1 MEVFLAKTFY
11 HVSSPA
17 QPIQSNRA
25 IDYDLQFN
33 VSCCHPAEDSGHSFT
48 NRMFAETYEASLF
61 KDTKRLHNL
70 QYKNHFVQQSTRNY
84 KHLFAEQRAQELQVI
99 GCIIVEIFLAKQLRP
114 LGSCAAQTFSQRL
127 AACLNVLAHDFE
139 LLPKCVQ
146 YPVKLLLLSSQ
157 SSSTANATVLTDR
170 GLPQPSATQILQ
182 PLLSN
187 ILFPF
192 PLTYTKV
199 HALLD
204 NIQQF
209 EIDAQLLDLYTFF
222 ECDGKNCANY
232 EVRDKTR
239 LAVARKIAECKVK
252 SFVVQIENSLL
263 EPIGYEQF
271 NHIELLL
278 PHLIDMLRN
287 DDTAALVAW
296 YLFDRMAVALG
307 PKQTRAH
314 LLEPILHL
322 FDADTAADER
332 AIHQTS
338 YDSAQKYPVTISA
351 AKSRKTIR
359 LYNHTFLLRL
369 IVRFGLRQFLESF
382 VSPLIEAVGG
392 YKEPD
397 DKNIPL
403 HLHEMSSFSN
413 AKVKLRSTKNFQYR
427 KDDSLAAGSFN
438 SSVTAAA
445 VDAKE
450 SEVSSTTVN
459 VSPPV
464 ADEMFAFEDDN
475 QAQAAAAASDDLSDT
490 DPGDAILKIIDHF
503 DFTSEG
509 SMLDL
514 RLNHSTAEEA
524 IECMPKLM
532 IEDKGPTS
540 PTIQIPTYRRSTEL
554 NTIDCEIGSK
564 KSFDSADLLMS
575 SAIENTAVDLTP
587 TIETTDTTTTTS
599 SNITAKNMTKSNSLL
614 STRQN
619 RVSEMSAESLIWL
632 IHRLGPVLTARHI
645 SRNLLKM
652 LTLCYVG
659 QDNLMPDFN
668 PPNHKDTLMAFT
680 IADGRIIGD
689 RSAARVLDCLT
700 SISVLFG
707 EQFILLQYLPH
718 ISELIA
724 LCKKRMTPSLE
735 GGLISSLQL
744 LKFLVP
750 CLSDATIM
758 DQLHVISNYF

>member
-17 QPIQSNRA
+17 QPIQSNRT
-25 IDYDLQFN
+25 IDYDIQFN
-33 VSCCHPAEDSGHSFT
+33 ASHSCCHPAEDSGHSFT
-48 NRMFAETYEASLF
+48 NRMFAETYEATLL
-61 KDTKRLHNL
+61 KDSKRLHNL

-84 KHLFAEQRAQELQVI
+84 KHLFAEQRAQELQII
-99 GCIIVEIFLAKQLRP
+99 GCIIVELFLSKQLRP

-127 AACLNVLAHDFE
+127 AACLNVLSHDFD

-157 SSSTANATVLTDR
+157 SSTNNATVLTDR

-199 HALLD
+199 HALLE

-209 EIDAQLLDLYTFF
+209 EAAAQSLEFYTFF

-232 EVRDKTR
+232 GTRDKTR
-239 LAVARKIAECKVK
+239 LAIARKIAECKVK

-271 NHIELLL
+271 NHIELVL

-296 YLFDRMAVALG
+296 YLFDRMAIALG
-307 PKQTRAH
+307 PEQTRAH

-332 AIHQTS
+332 ALHHSS
-338 YDSAQKYPVTISA
+338 YDSAQKFPVTISA

-397 DKNIPL
+397 ENIQL
-403 HLHEMSSFSN
+403 HLHEIPISN

-427 KDDSLAAGSFN
+427 KDNSSSATDSFN
-438 SSVTAAA
+438 SSMTALL
-445 VDAKE
+445 VESKE
-450 SEVSSTTVN
+450 SEVTSTTVN
-459 VSPPV
+459 APLPTT
-464 ADEMFAFEDDN
+464 DEIFAFEDEN
-475 QAQAAAAASDDLSDT
+475 QAAATATSDDLSDT

-524 IECMPKLM
+524 IECLPKSL

-575 SAIENTAVDLTP
+575 SAIENAIETTP
-587 TIETTDTTTTTS
+587 TIVTSDSTRTAATTS
-599 SNITAKNMTKSNSLL
+599 STSTVTVSKSNSSS

-619 RVSEMSAESLIWL
+619 RVSEMSAESIIWL

-659 QDNLMPDFN
+659 QDNLMPDIN
-668 PPNHKDTLMAFT
+668 PPKHKDTLMSFT
-680 IADGRIIGD
+680 IADGRVVGD
-689 RSAARVLDCLT
+689 RSAARVLECLT
-700 SISVLFG
+700 AISVLFG

-724 LCKKRMTPSLE
+724 LCKKRITPSLE
-735 GGLISSLQL
+735 GGLISSLHL
-744 LKFLVP
+744 LKILVP
-750 CLSDATIM
+750 CLIDATIM
-758 DQLHVISNYF
+758 DQLHVI